1 MLCCQPMASK
11 KSSSSAVDRGRKA
24 ESKRMTAQGVAES
37 KARLKVIAAQ
47 KKMNPGIGTVVP
59 KKQEKQLKKF
69 LKKYGK

>member
-1 MLCCQPMASK
+1 
-11 KSSSSAVDRGRKA
+11 
-24 ESKRMTAQGVAES
+24 MTAQGVAES

-69 LKKYGK
+69 VKKYGK